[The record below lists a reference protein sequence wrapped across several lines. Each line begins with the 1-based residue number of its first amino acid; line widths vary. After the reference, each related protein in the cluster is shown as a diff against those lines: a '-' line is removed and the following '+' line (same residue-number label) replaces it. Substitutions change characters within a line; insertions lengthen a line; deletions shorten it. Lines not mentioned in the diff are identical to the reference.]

1 MRQAAQVLEQVT
13 VEAEARAE
21 HLRDTKCE
29 MPVRDGKE
37 DRLGQERA
45 EELDLILVAEGA
57 EPASLA

>member
-1 MRQAAQVLEQVT
+1 
-13 VEAEARAE
+13 
-21 HLRDTKCE
+21 